1 MDQVLS
7 LQDAADA
14 LDVHYMTAYRYVRL
28 GLLPATKV
36 GGTWRVT
43 KSDLD
48 AFRDGSESRE
58 PLDPESSLKKSAPWS
73 ERLETRL
80 LAGDARGSWGVVE
93 AALAAGADLD
103 DIYSDVVS
111 PALVNIGDRWAR
123 GDLEIYLEHRASAI
137 VGRIMGR
144 LGPRFVRRGRTRG
157 AILVG
162 GPEGER
168 HSLPVSMVADLIRQ
182 NGWEVYD
189 LGADLPASSFA
200 VAARNTVDLAAVC
213 VSVTSEGALTTS
225 IEAIAAVR
233 EVVHP
238 SVQIFVG
245 GAAVTSEE
253 HAAHLGADG
262 WAANAR
268 ELVSILNQM
277 PARTPVDNSD
287 EYFGAAQDAA
297 G

>member
-36 GGTWRVT
+36 GGTWRVRR
-43 KSDLD
+43 SDLD

-58 PLDPESSLKKSAPWS
+58 PLNPQESMKKSAPWS

-93 AALAAGADLD
+93 AALAAGADLNT
-103 DIYSDVVS
+103 IYSDVVS
-111 PALVNIGDRWAR
+111 PALVSIGDKWAR

-157 AILVG
+157 AVLVG
-162 GPEGER
+162 APEGER

-213 VSVTSEGALTTS
+213 VSVTSDGALETAMQ
-225 IEAIAAVR
+225 AIAAVR
-233 EVVHP
+233 NVVHP

-245 GAAVTSEE
+245 GAAVSSQEQAE
-253 HAAHLGADG
+253 NLGADG

-268 ELVSILNQM
+268 ELIAILDEM

-287 EYFGAAQDAA
+287 EYFGTAQNATA
-297 G
+297 